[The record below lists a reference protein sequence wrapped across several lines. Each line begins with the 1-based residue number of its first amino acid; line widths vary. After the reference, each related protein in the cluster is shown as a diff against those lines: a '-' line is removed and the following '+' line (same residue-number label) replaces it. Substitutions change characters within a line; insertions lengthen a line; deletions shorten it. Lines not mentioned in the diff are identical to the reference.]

1 MSAQSGIPPA
11 GDPDS
16 GPELTSL
23 KAPGCYHAYL
33 VRLWRDKPDIPWR
46 VLVKEVQ
53 TARELYFA
61 DLEQL
66 FLFFHQEIDDSAEGE
81 AL

>member
-1 MSAQSGIPPA
+1 MPAQSGGPPA
-11 GDPDS
+11 GDSDS
-16 GPELTSL
+16 DPELTSL

-33 VRLWRDKPDIPWR
+33 VRLWRDKPDVPWR
-46 VLVKEVQ
+46 VLVKEAQ
-53 TARELYFA
+53 TARELHFV

-66 FLFFHQEIDDSAEGE
+66 FLFFHQEIDDSAEDE